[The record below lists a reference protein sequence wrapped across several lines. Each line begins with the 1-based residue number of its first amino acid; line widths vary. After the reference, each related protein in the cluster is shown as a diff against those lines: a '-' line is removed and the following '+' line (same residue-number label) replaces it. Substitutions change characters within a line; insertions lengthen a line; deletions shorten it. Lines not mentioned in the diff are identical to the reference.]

1 MPRIYEPR
9 SKGRNFF
16 RIMANEKQQFVDGLK
31 ELLQKN
37 VAEVKEQVEMLKTQ
51 FYRQYHQELEAQK
64 QAAMEAAHAAGE
76 VLENWL
82 PSVDELEVEFR
93 ELLNTYKLRR
103 AELHK
108 QIEEEQNQNL
118 LRKEN
123 ILAQMKEM
131 ADAETADVMDN
142 LKKMRELQAEW
153 KTIGAVPAAKVQ
165 EIWKNYQQ
173 YQERFY
179 DLVKINI
186 ELRDLDFKKNL
197 EMKTLLCE
205 AAEKL
210 QENPNVVEAN
220 RALQQLHDEW
230 AEIGPVARELRED
243 LWNRF
248 KQASSVINKKHQA
261 YFDELH
267 AKENENLEKKQAL
280 VERLKSINWAAIKS
294 NKQWDEAT
302 EQVQA
307 IQQEWRT
314 IGFAPKKQ
322 NQVIYN
328 EYRALCEDFFKAKT
342 AYYKGIR
349 DEFSENLK
357 KKRELVEA
365 AEALKD
371 SVDWTETTTRLIELQ
386 QQWKKVGPVARKYS
400 DDLWKKFTAACDAFF
415 DAKREATKELRE
427 HYAQKRAEA
436 KERWNKKVDGM
447 NDRQKLIRMYE
458 NLVQEIKTAEN
469 NILFFTGNS
478 KTANKLVDDMRK
490 KIDTLKGQLSDLEN
504 KINQMD
510 AE

>member
-1 MPRIYEPR
+1 
-9 SKGRNFF
+9 
-16 RIMANEKQQFVDGLK
+16 MANEKQQFVDELK

-37 VAEVKEQVEMLKTQ
+37 VAEVKEQVEQVKTQ

-64 QAAMEAAHAAGE
+64 KAAQEAAEAAGE
-76 VLENWL
+76 TLENWV
-82 PSVDELEVEFR
+82 PTADALEAEFR
-93 ELLNTYKLRR
+93 ELLSIYKQRR
-103 AELHK
+103 AELQK
-108 QIEEEQNQNL
+108 QIEEEQSQNL

-123 ILAQMKEM
+123 ILTQMKEM

-153 KTIGAVPAAKVQ
+153 KTIGAVPAPRTQ

-210 QENPNVVEAN
+210 QDNTNIVEAN

-230 AEIGPVARELRED
+230 AEIDPVARELREE

-261 YFDELH
+261 HFDALH
-267 AKENENLEKKQAL
+267 AQESENLEKKQAL
-280 VERLKSINWAAIKS
+280 IDQLKGLDWAAIKS

-302 EQVQA
+302 EKVQT

-322 NQVIYN
+322 NQSIYE
-328 EYRALCEDFFKAKT
+328 EYRQLCDAFFKDKT
-342 AYYKGIR
+342 AFYKGIR

-357 KKRELVEA
+357 KKRELLEA
-365 AEALKD
+365 AEALKG
-371 SVDWTETTTRLIELQ
+371 STDWNETTNKLVELQ

-400 DDLWKKFTAACDAFF
+400 DDLWKKFTAACDTFF
-415 DAKREATKELRE
+415 EAKREATKELRE
-427 HYAQKRAEA
+427 QYAQKRAEA
-436 KERWNKKVDGM
+436 KERWNKKMDSV

-458 NLVQEIKTAEN
+458 NLQQEIKTAEN
-469 NILFFTGNS
+469 NILFFTGKS
-478 KTANKLVDDMRK
+478 KSANKLVDDMQK
-490 KIDTLKGQLSDLEN
+490 KIDTLKSQLVDLEN

-510 AE
+510 VE

>member
-1 MPRIYEPR
+1 
-9 SKGRNFF
+9 
-16 RIMANEKQQFVDGLK
+16 MANEKQQFVDELK

-51 FYRQYHQELEAQK
+51 FYRQYHQELEAEK
-64 QAAMEAAHAAGE
+64 KAAQEAAEAAGE
-76 VLENWL
+76 VLENWM
-82 PSVDELEVEFR
+82 PSFDELEQEFR
-93 ELLNTYKLRR
+93 ELLNVYKQRR
-103 AELHK
+103 AELLK
-108 QIEEEQNQNL
+108 QVEEEQAQNL

-153 KTIGAVPAAKVQ
+153 KTIGPVPAPKAQ
-165 EIWKNYQQ
+165 EIWKSYQQ
-173 YQERFY
+173 HQERFY
-179 DLVKINI
+179 DLVKINS

-210 QENPNVVEAN
+210 QENPNIVEAS

-248 KQASSVINKKHQA
+248 KQASSIINKKHQA

-267 AKENENLEKKQAL
+267 AKENENLVKKQAL
-280 VERLKSINWAAIKS
+280 IQQLKAIDLTTIKS
-294 NKQWDEAT
+294 NKQWDEAA
-302 EQVQA
+302 EKIQA

-322 NQVIYN
+322 NQAVYE
-328 EYRALCEDFFKAKT
+328 EYRELCDAFFKAKT
-342 AYYKGIR
+342 AFYKGMR
-349 DEFSENLK
+349 DELSDNLK
-357 KKRELVEA
+357 KKRALI
-365 AEALKD
+365 AEADALKE
-371 SVDWTETTTRLIELQ
+371 STDWKETTDKLIELQ
-386 QQWKKVGPVARKYS
+386 KQWKAIGPVARKYS
-400 DDLWKKFTAACDAFF
+400 DDLWKMFTAACDTFF
-415 DAKREATKELRE
+415 EAKRVATKEARLQI
-427 HYAQKRAEA
+427 AQKRAEA
-436 KERWNKKVDGM
+436 KERWSKKIDQM
-447 NDRQKLIRMYE
+447 SDRQKLVKMYE

-469 NILFFTGNS
+469 NILFFTGKSQN
-478 KTANKLVDDMRK
+478 ANKLVDDMRK
-490 KIDTLKGQLSDLEN
+490 KIDTLKEQLNDLEK

-510 AE
+510 AAE

>member
-1 MPRIYEPR
+1 
-9 SKGRNFF
+9 
-16 RIMANEKQQFVDGLK
+16 MANEKQQFVDELK

-37 VAEVKEQVEMLKTQ
+37 VAEVKEQVEALKTQ

-64 QAAMEAAHAAGE
+64 KAAMEAAEAAGE

-82 PSVDELEVEFR
+82 PSFDELEQEFR
-93 ELLNTYKLRR
+93 ELLNQYKQRR
-103 AELHK
+103 AELQK
-108 QIEEEQNQNL
+108 QIEEEQAKNL

-153 KTIGAVPAAKVQ
+153 KTIGAVPAQKAQ

-210 QENPNVVEAN
+210 QENPNIVEAN

-230 AEIGPVARELRED
+230 AEIGPVARELREE

-280 VERLKSINWAAIKS
+280 IEQLKEVDVNKLKS

-302 EQVQA
+302 EKLQA

-322 NQVIYN
+322 NQTIYN
-328 EYRALCEDFFKAKT
+328 EYRELCEAFFKAKT
-342 AYYKGIR
+342 AYYKAMR
-349 DEFSENLK
+349 DELSENLK

-371 SVDWTETTTRLIELQ
+371 SIEWTETTNRLIELQ
-386 QQWKKVGPVARKYS
+386 AEWKKVGPIARKYS
-400 DDLWKKFTAACDAFF
+400 DDLWKKFTAACDTFF
-415 DAKREATKELRE
+415 ETKREATKELRE
-427 HYAQKRAEA
+427 QYAQKRAEA
-436 KERWNKKVDGM
+436 KERWNKKMDQM

-469 NILFFTGNS
+469 NILFFTGKS

-490 KIDTLKGQLSDLEN
+490 KIDTLKSQLADLEN